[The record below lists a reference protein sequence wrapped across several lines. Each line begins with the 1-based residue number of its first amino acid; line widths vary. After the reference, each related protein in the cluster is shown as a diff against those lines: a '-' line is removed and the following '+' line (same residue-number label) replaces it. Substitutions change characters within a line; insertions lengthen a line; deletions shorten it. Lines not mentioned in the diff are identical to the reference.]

1 MLFYILWLRMENLL
15 IYKFH
20 TVWLSSSAFLYKQIT
35 RTWCTTYIGDSITEY
50 RCRNR
55 ILYMRMRGK
64 TVQRN
69 LWKPWPSHPQ
79 ITNNKTIPVADDGA
93 EPCLLVLLSL
103 CSEASESYKPT
114 MPSCAAAKNVSK
126 NPQKQKVYVKW
137 YPQSCLFFFK
147 WKWQA
152 LLLNPSFFKPLSLG
166 RNKGNH
172 MKPIFKLL
180 LAYLGVPS

>member
-1 MLFYILWLRMENLL
+1 MENLL

-20 TVWLSSSAFLYKQIT
+20 TVWVSSSAFLYKQIT
-35 RTWCTTYIGDSITEY
+35 RTWCTIYVGDSITEY

-69 LWKPWPSHPQ
+69 LWKAWPSHPQ
-79 ITNNKTIPVADDGA
+79 ITNNETIPVADNGA

-103 CSEASESYKPT
+103 CSEASETTNQQCPATLLPK
-114 MPSCAAAKNVSK
+114 MFQK

-152 LLLNPSFFKPLSLG
+152 LSLNPSFFKPLSLE

-180 LAYLGVPS
+180 LAWLCFPS

>member
-1 MLFYILWLRMENLL
+1 MENLL

-20 TVWLSSSAFLYKQIT
+20 TVWVSSSAFLYKQIT
-35 RTWCTTYIGDSITEY
+35 RTWCTIYVGDSITEY

-69 LWKPWPSHPQ
+69 LWKAWPSHPQ
-79 ITNNKTIPVADDGA
+79 ITNNETIPVADNGA

-114 MPSCAAAKNVSK
+114 MPSYDAAKNVSK
-126 NPQKQKVYVKW
+126 ESSKTKSLCKMISTKLIV
-137 YPQSCLFFFK
+137 FFFNENDK
-147 WKWQA
+147 
-152 LLLNPSFFKPLSLG
+152 LCHSTPPSNHSPWGGTREITWSLF
-166 RNKGNH
+166 
-172 MKPIFKLL
+172 IFKLL
-180 LAYLGVPS
+180 LACLGFPS